1 MRTVKIASAV
11 MLFALAVMSH
21 AAESSAPDGPSSV
34 SDDLAA
40 ALGGSSPVQDPA
52 ADPAG
57 AGPPIT
63 LTLSVAGGPA
73 KSVVLRCG
81 DAGDGGSHPDPA
93 TACGLLRQ
101 VDGDLPRLTYDID
114 LICPPEYDPHT
125 VGAFGTWAGR
135 PVRFTRTY
143 DNGCEMTALTG
154 PLFRF

>member
-1 MRTVKIASAV
+1 MRNVKIASAV
-11 MLFALAVMSH
+11 VVFALAVVSH
-21 AAESSAPDGPSSV
+21 AAESSVPDGPSSV

-40 ALGGSSPVQDPA
+40 ALGGSSPASDTA
-52 ADPAG
+52 APG
-57 AGPPIT
+57 AGPPLT

-101 VDGDLPRLTYDID
+101 VDGDLPRLAYDID
-114 LICPPEYDPHT
+114 MICPPEYDPHT